1 MYLSTSY
8 PIPEYLSHRNES
20 TDLYEYVSRV
30 FSMVLVKVAGRKG
43 DGSINN
49 DISTPQNCRQSFK
62 K

>member
-8 PIPEYLSHRNES
+8 PIPENLSHRNKS
-20 TDLYEYVSRV
+20 TDLYEYVSTV
-30 FSMVLVKVAGRKG
+30 FSMVLFKIAGKKG

-49 DISTPQNCRQSFK
+49 DISIPWSFRQSFK